1 MISKLQTYAAIA
13 GALVL
18 AVVAIFFG
26 GKTVA
31 RNEIKVERAKATA
44 RAIQERAATN
54 EDVRQDSNLLDRAR
68 NSGVVRK
75 P

>member
-1 MISKLQTYAAIA
+1 MFSGVQKYAAIA
-13 GALVL
+13 GAIVL

-31 RNEIKVERAKATA
+31 RNEMQLQRAKATA

-54 EDVRQDSNLLDRAR
+54 EDVRNDPNLLDRAR
-68 NSGVVRK
+68 RSGVVRK

>member
-1 MISKLQTYAAIA
+1 MFSKLQQYAAIA

-18 AVVAIFFG
+18 AIVAIFFG
-26 GKTVA
+26 GKQVA

-54 EDVRQDSNLLDRAR
+54 EDVRQETDLLDRAR
-68 NSGVVRK
+68 NVGVVRK